1 MKPYIVRNLF
11 FVLLTFPF
19 IGYSQLTPSQK
30 QQIDSSKQVLKT
42 TQKDTII
49 IKAWLDWGEI
59 IKSEKP
65 DLHLKLN
72 LRVDSLCSENIKHT
86 EDKTLKLYFQQSKIQ
101 ALKHIGKAYKNKG
114 AYESAIAYYNQM
126 SDLSRKIGY
135 KKGVAVSTYAIGYIY
150 RILDA
155 YDKAIA
161 YYNKSIKV
169 RKEINDT
176 KGTANALNNIGVI
189 YDIQGDYANAMIH
202 FSKSL
207 KIREEIEA
215 KEGVASSLNN
225 IGMVYFHQS
234 NYEKAIEFY
243 TKSVAIKEEIGDQ
256 KGLSNSLNNI
266 GSIYSKQDVFEQA
279 HEFYIKSLKIREK
292 IGDKRGIAQSLNNIG
307 VVLKNQTKYDKA
319 MSYFSKGLKIS
330 EEIEDQYEKAV
341 SLVNIGEIYEYKND
355 LPKALD
361 YSLKSLAIAQDIGAP
376 TRVKDA
382 SKILWEVNK
391 KLGNSEAALKMYE
404 LFVAT
409 RDSINSEENQKAVIR
424 QEYKYQYEKQ
434 AAADSIKNAEARKV
448 KDAQLTA
455 EKVKN
460 KQQKQQQYFL
470 FVGLAI
476 ALLFGGFIFNR
487 FRITNKQK
495 GIIEEQK
502 EEVDTAYGQL
512 EEKNRE
518 VLDSITYAKRIQ
530 SAMLPKSKSMTALLP
545 ESFVLYKPKDI
556 VAGDFYWLEQK
567 EGKILFAAA
576 DCTGHGVP
584 GAMVSVVCNN
594 ALNKSVNEHKLTVP
608 GEILDTTREI
618 IIHEFKKSEEEV
630 KDGMDIALCTLE
642 GDTLQYAGAYNPLWI
657 IRNGIVLET
666 KADKQPIGQFEHP
679 KAFTTHTIPL
689 KKGDTIYIFSDGYV
703 DQFGGKKGKKLKAKA
718 FKKILLSIQ
727 GLSMKEQKE
736 HLDKAFKEWRGNLE
750 QIDDVC
756 IFGVRV

>member
-1 MKPYIVRNLF
+1 MNSSKYDFCVFFKKNRRLSLIYILL
-11 FVLLTFPF
+11 VLPF
-19 IGYSQLTPSQK
+19 IGYGQLTPKQV
-30 QQIDSSKQVLKT
+30 QQIDSVQQVIKTATNDSTIVKSLTYWGRSVINVDDELFLKLNKKIDSLCTLHLKKSIDEKSKAFFNQYLAEKHNNTGRHYFFKSDYDLSLKSFL
-42 TQKDTII
+42 KGLKIYKEIDNS
-49 IKAWLDWGEI
+49 KGEI
-59 IKSEKP
+59 I
-65 DLHLKLN
+65 
-72 LRVDSLCSENIKHT
+72 C
-86 EDKTLKLYFQQSKIQ
+86 
-101 ALKHIGKAYKNKG
+101 
-114 AYESAIAYYNQM
+114 
-126 SDLSRKIGY
+126 
-135 KKGVAVSTYAIGYIY
+135 
-150 RILDA
+150 
-155 YDKAIA
+155 
-161 YYNKSIKV
+161 
-169 RKEINDT
+169 
-176 KGTANALNNIGVI
+176 LNNIGLI
-189 YDIQGDYANAMIH
+189 YLNQDNYKKAIEYLTQ
-202 FSKSL
+202 SL
-207 KIREEIEA
+207 KKSKTKGY
-215 KEGVASSLNN
+215 KENTSKTLNN
-225 IGMVYFHQS
+225 IGLIYY
-234 NYEKAIEFY
+234 NLKNLPLAIEFFDKS
-243 TKSVAIKEEIGDQ
+243 TKVKKE
-256 KGLSNSLNNI
+256 
-266 GSIYSKQDVFEQA
+266 
-279 HEFYIKSLKIREK
+279 
-292 IGDKRGIAQSLNNIG
+292 IGDKRGLSNTFNNIG
-307 VVLKNQTKYDKA
+307 LIYSEQGENKKA
-319 MSYFSKGLKIS
+319 LEYYNKSLKIKEAINDNRGAAGNLS
-330 EEIEDQYEKAV
+330 
-341 SLVNIGEIYEYKND
+341 NIGWIYISTDDYD
-355 LPKALD
+355 RALD
-361 YSLKSLAIAQDIGAP
+361 YFLKSLTIYEELKEKKGLANSYYSIGTVYMHQKDYDKTIEYSIRSLDIAQEIGAP
-376 TRVKDA
+376 QNIEDA
-382 SKILWEVNK
+382 SQALWEAYK
-391 KLGNSEAALKMYE
+391 AKGEFASALKMYE

-756 IFGVRV
+756 IFGVRVN